1 MVLGADHFAKRKTV
15 KRSGDAAEGIAG
27 SGGVVPGKGLHQN
40 YNRRDRKG
48 GGHRTEL
55 VLPCFSQ
62 LGGAAAGAGKADVQR
77 AIRSGGTA

>member
-1 MVLGADHFAKRKTV
+1 MLGADYFAKRKTV

-27 SGGVVPGKGLHQN
+27 GGGAVPGKGLHQN

-62 LGGAAAGAGKADVQR
+62 
-77 AIRSGGTA
+77 